1 MPTLPTL
8 DISHALTSA
17 DPVVDWLIPNFIP
30 RGSLIALAGEPGAG
44 KSFVAYTLSLALAT
58 GTPFLGIPLE
68 CKRILYFD
76 QENSRP
82 DCTQYLRW
90 AWNGLGQPPLE
101 LLSTNLTI
109 APFILG
115 TKQWATTAAAYVQL
129 HQPDLIIF
137 DTTTPAFAIE
147 DENDNGE
154 ATRAINGLRSLQGLV
169 SVAPAIIALKHAK
182 VKPDGG
188 GYTLRGAK
196 AWEGAV
202 DSVVYQI
209 KNAGAPRADGLR
221 STHLEPSKTRAFG
234 LRESIKID
242 PQWVNGKAGLKLNR
256 KDDGNYSPKIGRNN

>member
-1 MPTLPTL
+1 MPHPSLPTL
-8 DISHALTSA
+8 DLTNALTSA
-17 DPVVDWLIPNFIP
+17 DPVVDWLIPGFIP

-58 GTPFLGIPLE
+58 GTPFLSIPLE
-68 CKRILYFD
+68 PKRILYFD

-90 AWNGLGQPPLE
+90 AWNGLGQPSLD
-101 LLSTNLTI
+101 LLSQNLHI

-115 TKQWATTAAAYVQL
+115 SRQWPSVAGAYVNQF
-129 HQPDLIIF
+129 QPDLIIF

-147 DENDNGE
+147 DENHNGE
-154 ATRAINGLRSLQGLV
+154 ATRAINGLRSLQGLM
-169 SVAPAIIALKHAK
+169 SPAPAIIALKHAK
-182 VKPDGG
+182 VRNEGG

-209 KNAGAPRADGLR
+209 KTAGRPRLDGLS
-221 STHLEPSKTRAFG
+221 STRLEPSKTRAFG

-242 PQWVNGKAGLKLNR
+242 PQWVNEKAGLRLNR
-256 KDDGNYSPKIGRNN
+256 K